1 VAQHNQTAEATR
13 SEATSKAVIPA
24 ENVERVRKY
33 AAIRRGQCAEYD
45 TRGDR
50 TRNGEN
56 FAFRIG
62 MECDDALETVRSL
75 GIAETEYSLLTGLP
89 PGSLRWMSVC
99 IKRGVE
105 ARKVRS

>member
-1 VAQHNQTAEATR
+1 MSGTSQSNSTAT
-13 SEATSKAVIPA
+13 IPA
-24 ENVERVRKY
+24 EHIDRVKKY
-33 AAIRRGQCAEYD
+33 ASIRRGQCPDYD
-45 TRGDR
+45 TRGDHS
-50 TRNGEN
+50 RNGES

-75 GIAETEYSLLTGLP
+75 GIAEREHSLITGLP

-105 ARKVRS
+105 ARKVRA